1 MSLTVAIVPARKGSK
16 RVPRKNVR
24 LLMGKP
30 LIQYSIEH
38 ALAAVSINK
47 VVVSTDDEEVVGI
60 AEKFDCEIIVRPD
73 DLATDAA
80 PMIGVIKHCIE
91 TMSKKVG
98 NVDYL
103 ALLQPSVPIRD
114 IDKIDDAIM
123 MLKETGC
130 DSVISHIRVDYF
142 HPNRMKKIVNARV
155 LPYGEDEVE
164 NVSREVLPEA
174 YYRDGSIYAMKAE
187 LPMKSNTF
195 FGTDVRA
202 VLNNRDWFINIDEER
217 DWIMAEVLMGEL
229 QKKINA

>member
-1 MSLTVAIVPARKGSK
+1 MSLTVALIPARKGSK
-16 RVPRKNVR
+16 RLLRKNVR

-38 ALAAVSINK
+38 ALAAVSIDK
-47 VVVSTDDEEVVGI
+47 VVVSTDDEEVVNI
-60 AEKFDCEIIVRPD
+60 AERFDCEIIVRPD

-91 TMSKKVG
+91 TIRGKIE
-98 NVDYL
+98 NIDYL
-103 ALLQPSVPIRD
+103 VLLQPSVPIRD
-114 IDKIDDAIM
+114 INKIDEAVM

-130 DSVISHIRVDYF
+130 DSVISHVRVDYF

-155 LPYGEDEVE
+155 LPYCEDEVE
-164 NVSREVLPEA
+164 NVSREGLPEA
-174 YYRDGSIYAMKAE
+174 YYRDGSIYAMRAE
-187 LPMKSNTF
+187 LPMKSDTI

-217 DWIMAEVLMGEL
+217 DWLMAEVLMGKL
-229 QKKINA
+229 GKKVNA

>member
-38 ALAAVSINK
+38 ALASVLIDK
-47 VVVSTDDEEVVGI
+47 VVVSTDDEEVVAI

-73 DLATDAA
+73 SLATDAA
-80 PMIGVIKHCIE
+80 QMIGVIKHCIE

-98 NVDYL
+98 NIDYL

-130 DSVISHIRVDYF
+130 DSVISHVRVDYF

>member
-1 MSLTVAIVPARKGSK
+1 MSLTVALIPARKGSK

-91 TMSKKVG
+91 TIRGKIE
-98 NVDYL
+98 NIDYL
-103 ALLQPSVPIRD
+103 VLLQPSVPIRD
-114 IDKIDDAIM
+114 INKIDEAVM

-130 DSVISHIRVDYF
+130 DSVISHVRVDYF

-155 LPYGEDEVE
+155 LPYCEDEVE
-164 NVSREVLPEA
+164 NVSREGLPEA
-174 YYRDGSIYAMKAE
+174 YYRDGSIYAMRAE
-187 LPMKSNTF
+187 LPMKSDTI

-217 DWIMAEVLMGEL
+217 DWLMAEVLMGKL
-229 QKKINA
+229 GKKVNA